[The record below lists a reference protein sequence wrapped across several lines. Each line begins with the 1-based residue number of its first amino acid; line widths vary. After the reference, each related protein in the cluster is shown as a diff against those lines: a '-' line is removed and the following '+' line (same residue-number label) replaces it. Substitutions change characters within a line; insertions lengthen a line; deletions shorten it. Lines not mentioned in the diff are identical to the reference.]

1 MSNLD
6 SIFKSRA
13 VAVTAFN
20 NHVSVCS
27 VAELCLILC
36 NPEHCSPPGSSVHGI
51 FQATILEWIAISYS
65 RGSSQPRDQTHVSC
79 ISRIGRQILYR
90 HTSWE
95 APFNNCNLHKIREWT
110 RPRQPLLGSLK
121 YERIFSLTSW
131 VHQVGLQGKKYS
143 LFCNPTT
150 VSFIL
155 YGYIFL
161 KYLLIWLHQVLAV
174 ACSIEFPEPGIRTG
188 SPALGA

>member
-1 MSNLD
+1 MSNVD
-6 SIFKSRA
+6 SMFKSRA
-13 VAVTAFN
+13 VIVTVFN

-36 NPEHCSPPGSSVHGI
+36 NPKHCSPPGSSVHGI
-51 FQATILEWIAISYS
+51 FQARILEWIAISYS

-79 ISRIGRQILYR
+79 ISRIGRQILYC

-95 APFNNCNLHKIREWT
+95 APFNNCNLHKIREWI

-131 VHQVGLQGKKYS
+131 VHQVGLRGKKYN
-143 LFCNPTT
+143 LFCNPTKLSP
-150 VSFIL
+150 SFFIVT
-155 YGYIFL
+155 
-161 KYLLIWLHQVLAV
+161 YLAASDFSCGRQHLV
-174 ACSIEFPEPGIRTG
+174 P
-188 SPALGA
+188 